1 MSLSRVAVVILL
13 MVAGAS
19 LSGVLLQQHHGGG
32 TEGVAEQLC
41 GEGEDSGCQEVA
53 ASPYSKVRGVPLA
66 AVGLVFYLS
75 LGALL
80 LLSILV
86 GPELRGA
93 AAAVTLA
100 LVALALVIDVM
111 LLGVQAFVIGS
122 YCALCLLTYVVNAA
136 ILWLL
141 VPARRSVSQVLPALA
156 RVEGRV
162 ALAGWALGSVSL
174 AAAVGAADVALSQR
188 AAERQANLLGFPAA
202 EGASGSDSPVAPPPD
217 QAGTPTEAD
226 LAGDEPRQ
234 EPETEAGSTPLEE
247 ELRQARAET
256 RRLQEILDDPQ
267 KLQQYFDAK
276 AAREFAAAKPEELDL
291 GRPPRKG
298 PEDAPIRVVE
308 YSDFLCPYCS
318 SIAGAFT
325 NFLSTSGGRVA
336 IYFNNYPLDQECNS
350 ALENSVH
357 AGACQLALGAVCAQE
372 QGGFWRYHDKVFASE
387 LDKPGLDDVV
397 RLAAE
402 SGLDFAALERC
413 MGTEAAKDR
422 LQADIREGIRI
433 GVQSTPTVFV
443 NGKRL
448 PRLNN
453 FVQAVNMEL
462 ERLGLP
468 PITPPPPPS

>member
-1 MSLSRVAVVILL
+1 
-13 MVAGAS
+13 
-19 LSGVLLQQHHGGG
+19 
-32 TEGVAEQLC
+32 
-41 GEGEDSGCQEVA
+41 
-53 ASPYSKVRGVPLA
+53 
-66 AVGLVFYLS
+66 
-75 LGALL
+75 
-80 LLSILV
+80 
-86 GPELRGA
+86 
-93 AAAVTLA
+93 
-100 LVALALVIDVM
+100 
-111 LLGVQAFVIGS
+111 
-122 YCALCLLTYVVNAA
+122 
-136 ILWLL
+136 
-141 VPARRSVSQVLPALA
+141 
-156 RVEGRV
+156 
-162 ALAGWALGSVSL
+162 
-174 AAAVGAADVALSQR
+174 
-188 AAERQANLLGFPAA
+188 
-202 EGASGSDSPVAPPPD
+202 
-217 QAGTPTEAD
+217 
-226 LAGDEPRQ
+226 
-234 EPETEAGSTPLEE
+234 
-247 ELRQARAET
+247 
-256 RRLQEILDDPQ
+256 
-267 KLQQYFDAK
+267 
-276 AAREFAAAKPEELDL
+276 
-291 GRPPRKG
+291 
-298 PEDAPIRVVE
+298 VE

-318 SIAGAFT
+318 QIAGAFT

-350 ALENSVH
+350 ALEDSVH